1 MDVSLAKTLV
11 SSGLVLAITGF
22 SLISFEAF
30 IREAIRDVRAGLSER
45 AEASRRRAEAPSD
58 RLKDLVSH

>member
-11 SSGLVLAITGF
+11 SSGLILAITAF

-30 IREAIRDVRAGLSER
+30 IREAIRDVRAGLAERSE
-45 AEASRRRAEAPSD
+45 AARRR
-58 RLKDLVSH
+58 